1 MSTKKELKD
10 LVKAISKWAE
20 EGIPPARL
28 GNDASTP
35 RPWYCKTNEYE
46 KSFKLEDLKTETDRE
61 ELNNKYVERFH
72 EIDPKSRKGISA
84 LKSEISALYS
94 YQKCF
99 TQRYKG
105 RMHFYRDDL
114 SQKGKRTGHAYGRG
128 AKRFEGFKSQL
139 DS

>member
-1 MSTKKELKD
+1 MAEKKELKD
-10 LVKAISKWAE
+10 LIEDFKKWAE
-20 EGIPPARL
+20 QQVPTARL
-28 GNDASTP
+28 ANDEGPA
-35 RPWYCKTNEYE
+35 RPWYCKTTGYD
-46 KSFKLEDLKTETDRE
+46 KSFKLADLKKETNREDLNT
-61 ELNNKYVERFH
+61 KYIERFA

-84 LKSEISALYS
+84 LKTEISLLYS

-114 SQKGKRTGHAYGRG
+114 AQKGKRTGHAYGRG
-128 AKRFEGFKSQL
+128 SKRFEAFKSQL